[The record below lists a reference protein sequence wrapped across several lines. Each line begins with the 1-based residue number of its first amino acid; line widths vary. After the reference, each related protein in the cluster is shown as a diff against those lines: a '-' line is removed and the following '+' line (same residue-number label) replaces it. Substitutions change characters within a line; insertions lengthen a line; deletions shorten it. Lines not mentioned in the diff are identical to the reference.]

1 MGFGDAEDLEK
12 TESFGVMEGAD
23 PSLIS
28 KKAYERGRGQQGT
41 LGSGNHFL
49 EIQYVEEVY
58 DKEIANLLGI
68 FVGQITIMIHTGSR
82 GFGHQVCI
90 DYLEVMDKAAKK
102 YGIYLPDK
110 ELACA
115 PINSQEAQDYLAAM
129 KAAANYAWANR
140 QCIMHWCKEAIM
152 KVLKIS
158 PKELGLNLIYDVAH
172 NIAKI
177 ETHTVDGKKKKL
189 IVHRKGATRA
199 FAPGHPELPKIYRH
213 IGQPVLIPGDMGRAS
228 YLLVGT
234 DKAMRETFGSTC
246 HGAGRILSRHQAIK
260 KAKGRS
266 IIKEMEEAGIIVK
279 SAGKRTLAEE
289 ISEAYKDI
297 SNVIEVVN
305 NVGISKKVAKMKP
318 LGVVKG

>member
-1 MGFGDAEDLEK
+1 
-12 TESFGVMEGAD
+12 
-23 PSLIS
+23 
-28 KKAYERGRGQQGT
+28 
-41 LGSGNHFL
+41 
-49 EIQYVEEVY
+49 
-58 DKEIANLLGI
+58 
-68 FVGQITIMIHTGSR
+68 
-82 GFGHQVCI
+82 
-90 DYLEVMDKAAKK
+90 
-102 YGIYLPDK
+102 
-110 ELACA
+110 
-115 PINSQEAQDYLAAM
+115 
-129 KAAANYAWANR
+129 
-140 QCIMHWCKEAIM
+140 
-152 KVLKIS
+152 
-158 PKELGLNLIYDVAH
+158 
-172 NIAKI
+172 
-177 ETHTVDGKKKKL
+177 
-189 IVHRKGATRA
+189 
-199 FAPGHPELPKIYRH
+199 
-213 IGQPVLIPGDMGRAS
+213 MGRAS